1 MDIRSP
7 LFKNIAAMLAGIL
20 FINPVVSLG
29 ANLALD
35 AAAGGNAHLSQA
47 GNGVPVVNIATP
59 NAKGLSHNRFNEYNV
74 GQQGLILNNATQ
86 ATQSTQLGGIILGN
100 QNLSKGAA
108 GLILN
113 EVTGSNPSQLRGYTE
128 VAGQAAGVIV
138 ANPHGISCDGC
149 GFINTPRVTLST
161 GKPIIEQ
168 GELSRFD
175 VERGTISIQGDG
187 LNASNIDQFDLITR
201 SARINAELHA
211 QNLNIITGR
220 NEVDA
225 RTLEAQAKSGT
236 SQDAPQLAIDSSALG
251 GMYAGAIR
259 LVGTEQGVGVR
270 LAGDLAASA
279 GDIQIDASGKLT
291 LGNATAGGQL
301 TARSAG
307 LEAQGDLYAGNR
319 LELGSR
325 GELTS
330 QGLIAAQNA
339 VVLRA
344 DGTLNNQGHIEA
356 GVNTDGSRNAQ
367 GDLAL
372 QAARINNPGTLVA
385 NRDLTVDAQNTLDN
399 RDGQVVA
406 QRNAVI
412 SAGQFSNSQGRLS
425 TGGDLELTAVQV
437 DNRGGRI
444 ASVGSLELQSGG
456 LSQQGGE
463 LLSQGDMRLDLG
475 GGVLDNEAGLILAE
489 GDLQLTHVGAASNR
503 TGEIS
508 SRQQLSVQADSL
520 DNQAGKLLAEQRLEL
535 TGQALDNRAGLLAA
549 NTDLQVDVAQI
560 DNRGGAVS
568 AQEALVISAAA
579 LDNSTGG
586 RLLGRELSLSADNL
600 INQQGRIEAHGPVR
614 LNTATLDNTQG
625 QLIALGELTLSAGQV
640 GNRAGRIASTGPL
653 VMQATGLDQQGGELY
668 SQDRLSLDL
677 QGGVLINDNGLI
689 NAPGALLLRNLGVVS
704 NRGGE
709 ISSPESFD
717 LTASQ
722 LDNREGLLL
731 SEQALSTQ
739 ITGQLDNRGGRIS
752 GHQLTLAAATLDNS
766 ADGLLRSHTDLDIQ
780 LSGTLDNQGGRLLA
794 EADLALLAGDIDNQQ
809 GQIASRADITAQFV
823 SLRQAGGELL
833 AEGRLNLSG
842 QSLDNQAGL
851 LVANG
856 ELLLDI
862 AEIDNRAGEIS
873 SSQNLVLSSQQ
884 LDNSEG
890 GRLLGRHLDLAV
902 ERLLNRTRGLI
913 YGRDGLN
920 VNAALLDN
928 SAGSLASET
937 SLVLTLNATAEQTDG
952 ALINQAGLINSEGTL
967 SVRAQQIDN
976 RQGTL
981 SSAASL
987 QLDSQGQLLNQ
998 AGRVLSDADIA
1009 VRSQTL
1015 DNNAGQ
1021 LSANTTLAVDS
1032 GDIDNQQGQMV
1043 GLERLEL
1050 QAGQVDNRQG
1060 RIASG
1065 DRLNASLTG
1074 LEQQGGEL
1082 FSQRQLSLNLN
1093 GGALN
1098 NDAGLISAPELLV
1111 LNNLGAV
1118 SNRSGEISSA
1128 ASFALTAHSLDNS
1141 AGRIL
1146 SDNGLTLGI
1155 ERLLSNLGGLIGG
1168 ARLNLDA
1175 DSLDNR
1181 EGTLFAQGQLALT
1194 VSDALDNR
1202 AEGLVQA
1209 GSALLLHSGRIDN
1222 QGGYLL
1228 AAGDALIQVDSELDN
1243 RNGGLINSQGQLQL
1257 QTSSL
1262 DSSQGGEVSARGDL
1276 ELLAGELRQAGGALI
1291 GGAGLTLDLQ
1301 QGSLDNQSGLISAQG
1316 PLTLEN
1322 LQSLDNRSGEIVSQG
1337 PLVLKAALLDNRAG
1351 HLISRDWLSLTLGQA
1366 DNRGGLLSGWQGLAL
1381 TGGSLDNRQ
1390 AGTLSS
1396 RSGDVTVG
1404 LSGQL
1409 LNSAEG
1415 ALVASGQ
1422 LAVSA
1427 ASLDNSQQGILS
1439 SAGNQQLQV
1448 TGSLN
1453 NSAGQIDAGQALSI
1467 EAQHLTNQ
1475 QGLVLADQNLQLRGT
1490 GLDNS
1495 GGRISSGA
1503 ATDLA
1508 LSGALNNQAG
1518 QLASTGPLEISAA
1531 ELDNRGGTLASQAG
1545 LVIDAQRL
1553 DNSAAGT
1560 LAANDALVVQLSGT
1574 LANHDDGLIFSRDAG
1589 LDIRAYQLD
1598 NQGGS
1603 LQGSGDLS
1611 LTLDSDLLNRD
1622 GQLISQAGD
1631 IAIAADN
1638 LDNRQG
1644 VIASLSGW
1652 VRAQLSGWLNNGD
1665 ASATGGLIQA
1675 QQLELAASANLSN
1688 QNGRLHALGGSAQ
1701 LSAGAINNQAGVLYA
1716 QDQLVL
1722 TGTSFD
1728 NRGGQIGAGHI
1739 DLGLSAGL
1747 NNQSGI
1753 IESSTQLLLQAASL
1767 DNRNGQLRALGNGG
1781 TSFFQLGGQLNNTSG
1796 VLEVASQHFNLAIGS
1811 LANQSGRLLH
1821 TGQGELGLTLAQING
1836 AGGEIIT
1843 RGGLSLSGSTW
1854 TNSGLVQAGHLTL
1867 DIGNLTQTA
1876 NGQLLASEGLTG
1888 QGSNWS
1894 NAGLIASDG
1903 SLSLA
1908 LAGGYSGSGRLTSLG
1923 DLTLNA
1929 ASLTLSESGSIA
1941 AGGHGQL
1948 SLGNQL
1954 LNHGRI
1960 TAAGDL
1966 NLQAATLNNHGT
1978 LGSAT
1983 DLTLTAETLLN
1994 EQGLIF
2000 SGGDM
2005 RLYANHFTNRY
2016 ADVYSLGDVS
2026 IEGRQPTQRS
2036 TLLENISAT
2045 IEAAGNLVARTW
2057 SLINRKDQFEL
2068 TEQQTYGQMRVHCY
2082 DCSGDH
2088 HNVDYIGTEIF
2099 TTQITADS
2107 PSALLLS
2114 GTGMALETGALSNRY
2129 STIATGGNL
2138 LIEAASL
2145 DNIGAAEAET
2155 TRERAWN
2162 TGRITD
2168 GTDHRFRTAHIV
2180 PYNNAELPKE
2190 LPVAA
2195 MDERNYAL
2203 VRDITTVTPTGVA
2216 AHAII
2221 QAAGAATVRVAGDL
2235 NNEVVLHQAVAVGN
2249 ARTGDTSVGNAATPV
2264 VVTLNPQLPP
2274 DLAQQQVN
2282 PLTLPGFSLPTGQN
2296 GLFRLSGQEGSNGQ
2310 ISDGAAQQGWAVEQH
2325 TLITEPAR
2333 DSVQGVQTGSVQLGT
2348 GAGPTASTT
2357 QGLAGQGA
2365 GSTVQVGTP
2374 TGQDGLYLPP
2384 VQGLPASQGSQ
2395 PHKYLI
2401 ETNPALTD
2409 LKQFMGSDYLLANM
2423 GFDPDQAQ
2431 KRLGDGLY
2439 EQRLVREAVMAHTG
2453 QRYLAGL
2460 TSDEAMFRYLMDNA
2474 LASKDALGLALGVS
2488 LSAEQVAALTHD
2500 IVWLE
2505 EHEVMGERVLVPV
2518 LYLAQPEGRL
2528 MANGALIQGNDLTL
2542 ISGGELNN
2550 QGTLR
2555 AANDLGV
2562 MAGNIANSGLIEA
2575 GNRLALL
2582 SDGDISNRA
2591 GGIIAGRDVS
2601 LAAGGD
2607 ILNERSATYYQNE
2620 GERWRQVGTL
2630 LDNAARI
2637 EATGDLSL
2645 SAGRD
2650 LLNLGGVLEAA
2661 GDARLSAGND
2671 LLIGA
2676 VEERSELLRQDRRHH
2691 WENISVTQH
2700 GSELTIGGSLELS
2713 AGQDLGLIA
2722 SRVQVGD
2729 DLTLSAGNDV
2739 LISSA
2744 ANEQTSLYRYRR
2756 SDKKVTRENSQIEQQ
2771 GSELLAGGNVSVLAG
2786 QDMTVL
2792 ASRLQA
2798 DGDIGLY
2805 AEGDIN
2811 LLSALDESSSF
2822 YLKQKKKSFGRS
2834 SARQT
2839 ESYTSTNVA
2848 TQIEAGG
2855 NLLVNVSLDDQ
2866 GAVTLEGG
2874 QNVTLIGSQL
2884 TAGADL
2890 AVGALND
2897 IAVLS
2902 GVEEHG
2908 SYSKKTKSGF
2918 LGLSKSGQSQLQT
2931 QATQVASELQA
2942 DNDLLLLAGNDVRL
2956 RASHVVAGN
2965 DSEIRAGLVS
2975 ETGDI
2980 NLVSAQDQAYS
2991 LRESYR
2997 SKVGLSSSGNSI
3009 SVASARKAGD
3019 EAISSTAVGSQVL
3032 AEQDALLVA
3041 ERDIN
3046 VEGSR
3051 IAAGRNVTL
3060 DAGRDVNVL
3069 AASDESSERAWD
3081 QKSQL
3086 GLSWSSDQ
3094 NSLSLFAGKEA
3105 EQARLLQT
3113 RDRAVG
3119 SEVSA
3124 GQDVRLN
3131 AGRDI
3136 NQVGSS
3142 VEAGRDINY
3151 RATDSI
3157 NIVAAE
3163 QNTQMESYQA
3173 VSRQGIGVSAS
3184 HNFGSTKEAV
3194 SNAGQGDN
3202 TVSQVANTLRAVD
3215 SVSHLL
3221 SGPSAEV
3228 RAGSSKQSSRQQ
3240 QSVTDYQASAL
3251 RAGNDINLEAGDAVT
3266 VTGSQLVSERDI
3278 NIQARDIHIDVAQG
3292 QVTQDAEFKQSW
3304 SGARGGT
3311 SGGLRAGVGAS
3322 RGTAEEQGH
3331 QGTNSVSQLQAG
3343 RDLNL
3348 SASNDLSLT
3357 GSQVTAGNDL
3367 TVQAG
3372 NDLLI
3377 RAAQT
3382 ASSSDSSRRSAGG
3395 EVGVTIGMEGFGFYA
3410 SANVGKGYLEREGT
3424 QHQEAYLYAGNRLS
3438 FGSGQ
3443 DTEIA
3448 GAQLRANEV
3457 IGRVGRD
3464 LLVSSVADSGR
3475 VRGKESDFS
3484 ATVVVGPA
3492 PSLSGSVGTGRS
3504 SGETHWVTEQTRI
3517 SAADRLDIRT
3527 QNHTQLDGALIAS
3540 DSGNLRLD
3548 TGSLGYSDIHGY
3560 DQERSHYVSVGGSYG
3575 LGATAQQ
3582 DSSQVGKGA
3591 QGSSGWSLEGNS
3603 YERDRQQIV
3612 RATVGEGDIIVR
3624 NDADTGDDSTAG
3636 LNRDV
3641 SKAYEITRDKE
3652 ERTDLYVSQSSLEAV
3667 GRPVETVSEWV
3678 DAIGAYGNKSAEAM
3692 QKLGE
3697 LAEHVVDLL
3706 KDPVAA
3712 YDATQLKASVQ
3723 QALLALHEGNNPQ
3736 AAAQYLL
3743 EMTLGNE
3750 PEADILA
3757 ARIAEIAATD
3767 GSLAVQ
3773 TLAELWSLQSGGLEQ
3788 QFAPAIPYALGAL
3801 ALALSAAASSPDNT
3815 EAQSRAFGALM
3826 EAAAAAGDRAQE
3838 QVMRS
3843 VALWVVLVGT
3853 SLPIH
3858 ELEPEHLVLLNPIVN
3873 LEGLTQWGDN
3883 SGYGA
3888 GGQVDLPTNTGGRQ
3902 LDAPVGNDPYVLPE
3916 HQGGL
3921 GLVYSEGGVKGAEAT
3936 PDFYVNASGETI
3948 PATGYR
3954 YVSSDAPYLQDL
3966 LSNGIIPANSRGTYI
3981 SFDNLGQGAAGKLQV
3996 PHDAAIKIEF
4006 DTKQI
4011 LGDVQIP
4018 KGQWGEA
4025 DYPEPITNDFPQF
4038 GPGGATQAVTTKPI
4052 VVNKVIDART
4062 GKVLYERGQ

>member
-319 LELGSR
+319 LELDSR
-325 GELTS
+325 SELTS

-344 DGTLNNQGHIEA
+344 DGTLSNQGHIEA
-356 GVNTDGSRNAQ
+356 GVNTDGSRNAR

-463 LLSQGDMRLDLG
+463 LLSQGDMRLGLG

-520 DNQAGKLLAEQRLEL
+520 DNQGGKLLAEQRLEL

-549 NTDLQVDVAQI
+549 NTDLQVDVSQI

-568 AQEALVISAAA
+568 AQEALVISAAE

-625 QLIALGELTLSAGQV
+625 QLIALGGLTLSAGQV

-689 NAPGALLLRNLGVVS
+689 NAPGTLLLRNLGVVS

-794 EADLALLAGDIDNQQ
+794 ETGLALQAGDIDNQQ

-937 SLVLTLNATAEQTDG
+937 SLVLTLNATGEQTDG

-1015 DNNAGQ
+1015 DNSAGR

-1032 GDIDNQQGQMV
+1032 GDINNQQGQMV

-1155 ERLLSNLGGLIGG
+1155 ERLLNNLGGLIGG

-1228 AAGDALIQVDSELDN
+1228 AAGDALVQVDSELDN

-1301 QGSLDNQSGLISAQG
+1301 QGSLDNQGGLISAQG

-1381 TGGSLDNRQ
+1381 TGGSLDNSQ

-1467 EAQHLTNQ
+1467 EAQHLNNQ

-1490 GLDNS
+1490 GLDNN

-1503 ATDLA
+1503 TTDLA

-1603 LQGSGDLS
+1603 LQGAGDLS

-1675 QQLELAASANLSN
+1675 QQLELAASTNLSN

-1923 DLTLNA
+1923 DLNLNA

-2026 IEGRQPTQRS
+2026 IEGRQPNQRS

-2155 TRERAWN
+2155 TRERTWN
-2162 TGRITD
+2162 TGRTTD
-2168 GTDHRFRTAHIV
+2168 GTDHRFRTAYIV

-2190 LPVAA
+2190 LPLEAL
-2195 MDERNYAL
+2195 ERYTL
-2203 VRDITTVTPTGVA
+2203 VSDITTVTPTGVA

-2249 ARTGDTSVGNAATPV
+2249 ARTGDTRVGNAATPV

-2310 ISDGAAQQGWAVEQH
+2310 ISDGATQQGWTVEQH
-2325 TLITEPAR
+2325 TLVTEPAR

-2348 GAGPTASTT
+2348 GAGPTASAT

-2384 VQGLPASQGSQ
+2384 VQGLPASQSSQ

-2562 MAGNIANSGLIEA
+2562 MAGSIANSGLIEA

-2620 GERWRQVGTL
+2620 STLWRQAGTL

-2700 GSELTIGGSLELS
+2700 GSELAIGGSLELS

-2771 GSELLAGGNVSVLAG
+2771 GTELLVGGDVAIIAG
-2786 QDMTVL
+2786 QDLIVS
-2792 ASRLQA
+2792 ASRIEAAGEAYLVAGEQLA
-2798 DGDIGLY
+2798 LLA
-2805 AEGDIN
+2805 AEE
-2811 LLSALDESSSF
+2811 LDHSF
-2822 YLKQKKKSFGRS
+2822 YEKKSKGSFGRRSFRSDQVTRITQQGTEISTGGDLSLISGGDQTYQAAELNSGADLELISAGAIHFEGVKDLHQESHEKSKSSWAWQSAKGKGNTDETLLQSQLLAQGQLAIQAAEGLNIDIREVNQQSISQTIDAMVQADPNLGWLKEMEQRGDVDWRQVQELHDSFSYSSSGLGGPAAMAVAIVVAYFTAGAASAMVASTAAGGAGAAASAGTAWAAASAGTAAGWANVAATAAITSAASGAAISAINNGGDLGAVLKEITSSDALQGYAS
-2834 SARQT
+2834 SAIT
-2839 ESYTSTNVA
+2839 
-2848 TQIEAGG
+2848 AG
-2855 NLLVNVSLDDQ
+2855 
-2866 GAVTLEGG
+2866 
-2874 QNVTLIGSQL
+2874 L
-2884 TAGADL
+2884 TAGILDEAFGVTGDNINRTTKGFNLSNPAELSQFGAYLGAQGTLQAVTQTAIMGGSLSDNLQTALTGQVQHLLQAAAFNAVGDFAEGSANFADGSPEKIALHAVVGGLLSEATGGDFKTGALAAGANEALIEQLSGTIKGDQSLEL
-2890 AVGALND
+2890 AV
-2897 IAVLS
+2897 
-2902 GVEEHG
+2902 
-2908 SYSKKTKSGF
+2908 
-2918 LGLSKSGQSQLQT
+2918 SQLI
-2931 QATQVASELQA
+2931 
-2942 DNDLLLLAGNDVRL
+2942 G
-2956 RASHVVAGN
+2956 
-2965 DSEIRAGLVS
+2965 
-2975 ETGDI
+2975 
-2980 NLVSAQDQAYS
+2980 
-2991 LRESYR
+2991 
-2997 SKVGLSSSGNSI
+2997 
-3009 SVASARKAGD
+3009 
-3019 EAISSTAVGSQVL
+3019 
-3032 AEQDALLVA
+3032 
-3041 ERDIN
+3041 
-3046 VEGSR
+3046 
-3051 IAAGRNVTL
+3051 IAA
-3060 DAGRDVNVL
+3060 A
-3069 AASDESSERAWD
+3069 
-3081 QKSQL
+3081 
-3086 GLSWSSDQ
+3086 
-3094 NSLSLFAGKEA
+3094 
-3105 EQARLLQT
+3105 
-3113 RDRAVG
+3113 
-3119 SEVSA
+3119 
-3124 GQDVRLN
+3124 
-3131 AGRDI
+3131 
-3136 NQVGSS
+3136 
-3142 VEAGRDINY
+3142 
-3151 RATDSI
+3151 
-3157 NIVAAE
+3157 
-3163 QNTQMESYQA
+3163 
-3173 VSRQGIGVSAS
+3173 
-3184 HNFGSTKEAV
+3184 
-3194 SNAGQGDN
+3194 
-3202 TVSQVANTLRAVD
+3202 
-3215 SVSHLL
+3215 
-3221 SGPSAEV
+3221 
-3228 RAGSSKQSSRQQ
+3228 
-3240 QSVTDYQASAL
+3240 
-3251 RAGNDINLEAGDAVT
+3251 T
-3266 VTGSQLVSERDI
+3266 VTGGDYAKAAELAKNATAYNRQLHPEEVKLIKEQAEHLAEELGITHAEAERRLAEAQAYFVDEQYRAVIESQGVELDAATLRHLGI
-3278 NIQARDIHIDVAQG
+3278 ALAPLAHGYDVAMTGDVPTFDPNRVYSPEETLTLLQNYHSNYAAAFS
-3292 QVTQDAEFKQSW
+3292 DPLMYAEYL
-3304 SGARGGT
+3304 RG
-3311 SGGLRAGVGAS
+3311 
-3322 RGTAEEQGH
+3322 
-3331 QGTNSVSQLQAG
+3331 
-3343 RDLNL
+3343 L
-3348 SASNDLSLT
+3348 SATANEQRQFYEENLNYSGPYDVLGSLT
-3357 GSQVTAGNDL
+3357 GG
-3367 TVQAG
+3367 
-3372 NDLLI
+3372 
-3377 RAAQT
+3377 AA
-3382 ASSSDSSRRSAGG
+3382 
-3395 EVGVTIGMEGFGFYA
+3395 
-3410 SANVGKGYLEREGT
+3410 
-3424 QHQEAYLYAGNRLS
+3424 
-3438 FGSGQ
+3438 GSGAAVIEMVQ
-3443 DTEIA
+3443 
-3448 GAQLRANEV
+3448 GFNE
-3457 IGRVGRD
+3457 
-3464 LLVSSVADSGR
+3464 
-3475 VRGKESDFS
+3475 
-3484 ATVVVGPA
+3484 
-3492 PSLSGSVGTGRS
+3492 
-3504 SGETHWVTEQTRI
+3504 
-3517 SAADRLDIRT
+3517 
-3527 QNHTQLDGALIAS
+3527 
-3540 DSGNLRLD
+3540 
-3548 TGSLGYSDIHGY
+3548 
-3560 DQERSHYVSVGGSYG
+3560 
-3575 LGATAQQ
+3575 
-3582 DSSQVGKGA
+3582 
-3591 QGSSGWSLEGNS
+3591 
-3603 YERDRQQIV
+3603 
-3612 RATVGEGDIIVR
+3612 
-3624 NDADTGDDSTAG
+3624 
-3636 LNRDV
+3636 
-3641 SKAYEITRDKE
+3641 
-3652 ERTDLYVSQSSLEAV
+3652 
-3667 GRPVETVSEWV
+3667 
-3678 DAIGAYGNKSAEAM
+3678 
-3692 QKLGE
+3692 
-3697 LAEHVVDLL
+3697 
-3706 KDPVAA
+3706 
-3712 YDATQLKASVQ
+3712 
-3723 QALLALHEGNNPQ
+3723 
-3736 AAAQYLL
+3736 
-3743 EMTLGNE
+3743 
-3750 PEADILA
+3750 
-3757 ARIAEIAATD
+3757 
-3767 GSLAVQ
+3767 
-3773 TLAELWSLQSGGLEQ
+3773 
-3788 QFAPAIPYALGAL
+3788 L
-3801 ALALSAAASSPDNT
+3801 ALALMEDFTGTSEELSQALLQAAMSPDRVIGDFLQAKQDAETQAYLHRLQGDYESAAYVEEKWKTEFALNFVAASRP
-3815 EAQSRAFGALM
+3815 GAVVRVG
-3826 EAAAAAGDRAQE
+3826 EGAKGTAAAEVPATSAIARDGLRNDLAAQAGIPRSLDKVWGASVDDLAQAYKMDGATL
-3838 QVMRS
+3838 VPKP
-3843 VALWVVLVGT
+3843 ALSGT
-3853 SLPIH
+3853 SGKAQAFT
-3858 ELEPEHLVLLNPIVN
+3858 V
-3873 LEGLTQWGDN
+3873 EGHPTIKEVQVHPG
-3883 SGYGA
+3883 GGTHGA
-3888 GGQVDLPTNTGGRQ
+3888 PYYKFTYKDGVEAR
-3902 LDAPVGNDPYVLPE
+3902 VIDP
-3916 HQGGL
+3916 
-3921 GLVYSEGGVKGAEAT
+3921 
-3936 PDFYVNASGETI
+3936 ASGFKPGTI
-3948 PATGYR
+3948 TSTQQY
-3954 YVSSDAPYLQDL
+3954 
-3966 LSNGIIPANSRGTYI
+3966 
-3981 SFDNLGQGAAGKLQV
+3981 
-3996 PHDAAIKIEF
+3996 F
-4006 DTKQI
+4006 DTTGNR
-4011 LGDVQIP
+4011 LRYED
-4018 KGQWGEA
+4018 GQWKSWE
-4025 DYPEPITNDFPQF
+4025 
-4038 GPGGATQAVTTKPI
+4038 
-4052 VVNKVIDART
+4052 
-4062 GKVLYERGQ
+4062 